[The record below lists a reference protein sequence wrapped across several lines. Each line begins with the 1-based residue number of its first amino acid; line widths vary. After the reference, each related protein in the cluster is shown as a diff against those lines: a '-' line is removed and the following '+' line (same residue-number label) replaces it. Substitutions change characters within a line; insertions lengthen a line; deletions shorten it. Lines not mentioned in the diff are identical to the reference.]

1 MISQSNNEL
10 CHHNH
15 DRTLIILQTT
25 VAAIFDIRLVQSII
39 IVIDHIVD
47 RGRKVIINQP
57 RIQLKNA

>member
-1 MISQSNNEL
+1 MISQSNNEP

-15 DRTLIILQTT
+15 DRTLIVLQTT